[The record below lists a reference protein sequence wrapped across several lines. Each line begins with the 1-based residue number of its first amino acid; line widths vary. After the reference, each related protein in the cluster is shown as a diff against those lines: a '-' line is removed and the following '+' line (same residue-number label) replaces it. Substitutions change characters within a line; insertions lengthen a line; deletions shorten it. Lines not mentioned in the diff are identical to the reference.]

1 MINSYSSSWQWV
13 QEYMYQIDERFRM
26 KMEDISV
33 ANILITGQLE
43 VIALS

>member
-1 MINSYSSSWQWV
+1 
-13 QEYMYQIDERFRM
+13 M

-43 VIALS
+43 VIALSQTNTNCYMVC